1 MVLRRWC
8 PDYPPTWTDVM
19 MGLLAL
25 VWVPSQL
32 AVLQTIYWGWV
43 LFGFVVGFVSMG
55 PLASS
60 PVGEQVGTWFRKIG
74 KSGRAIVII
83 SFITGVWIVGN
94 QVDVPSNIV
103 GSSVSGFMLSI
114 VLYYFMYLLYSGEI
128 DGWKR

>member
-1 MVLRRWC
+1 MI
-8 PDYPPTWTDVM
+8 
-19 MGLLAL
+19 GLLAL

-43 LFGFVVGFVSMG
+43 LFGFIIGFVSMG

-60 PVGEQVGTWFRKIG
+60 LLGERVGTWFRKIG

-83 SFITGVWIVGN
+83 SFITGVWIVGS
-94 QVDVPSNIV
+94 QVDVPSNII
-103 GSSVSGFMLSI
+103 GSAVSGSMISIFLYSFMN
-114 VLYYFMYLLYSGEI
+114 LLYSGEI